1 MHHIPDIR
9 EAIVANFIVRE
20 CSIQLVILCFNL
32 MSTCLLVDSG
42 RNCEAAFKVKLQK
55 SSKQRGEG
63 TFD

>member
-32 MSTCLLVDSG
+32 MCTRVLVDSG

-55 SSKQRGEG
+55 SSKQRGKG

>member
-1 MHHIPDIR
+1 MHDIPDIR

-32 MSTCLLVDSG
+32 MSTRLLVDSG

-55 SSKQRGEG
+55 SSKQRGKG
-63 TFD
+63 TSD